1 MNTTLRSRLT
11 QQLGF
16 LDLSCQAYDAGY
28 RDEAI
33 RIAGVLRILFH
44 TTSKSTSVLDQLGQ
58 TAIELLSTC
67 SIGPRPEPPPG
78 MKQARLLFGLAPIEF
93 GPQGIAYVPPLGSAH
108 KKRFVPLGEW
118 WTEVVFCLIPDT
130 DVTRRDVV
138 LGAAN
143 KEGGAHVDPTLT
155 RKYQALISQTLWR
168 YSRRAGNYLEE
179 GELAGS
185 RFAALRQM
193 GYEVLNS
200 PAVIALGE

>member
-1 MNTTLRSRLT
+1 MNTSLRFRLT
-11 QQLGF
+11 QQLRF

-28 RDEAI
+28 LDEAI
-33 RIAGVLRILFH
+33 RIAAVLRVLFH
-44 TTSKSTSVLDQLGQ
+44 TTSKSASLLDQLGQ

-67 SIGPRPEPPPG
+67 TIGPLPEPPPG
-78 MKQARLLFGLAPIEF
+78 MKQVRLSFGLAPIEF
-93 GPQGIAYVPPLGSAH
+93 GPEGIAYVPPLGEAH
-108 KKRFVPLGEW
+108 KKRFVPLIEW
-118 WTEVVFCLIPDT
+118 WREVVFCLIPET
-130 DVTRRDVV
+130 TVTRRDVV

-155 RKYQALISQTLWR
+155 PKYEALISQTLWR
-168 YSRRAGNYLEE
+168 YSRRSGNSLEE
-179 GELAGS
+179 GELSGS